1 MHPPTTPGEPFDHDT
16 ERFTPVQISI
26 GPPVLTIN
34 QSATFTVTDLTGE
47 ISGESGPGVFAD
59 DSRLVSYYAISA
71 NGEPSSAR

>member
-1 MHPPTTPGEPFDHDT
+1 M
-16 ERFTPVQISI
+16 
-26 GPPVLTIN
+26 LTIN